1 MRLSN
6 SEKMYNA
13 DASAI
18 HVAGI
23 PSHILMWTAAGH
35 LARAAMDLVGAN
47 RTAAVFCGP
56 GNNGGDGVAAAAI
69 LKSRGFSVRC
79 FLVGRREKMSADAL
93 RMEQRLQQEGG
104 ELESFDPGDETLPGV
119 LASAGV
125 IIDAIFGI
133 GLKRNVTGDPLQAV
147 RLINAAGRPVVS
159 ADIPS
164 GVSADT
170 GAVLGEAV
178 RAART
183 VTFSLAKPGHFL
195 EPGCVYCGEVEVFS
209 IGIPAE
215 MVAAAESGV
224 TAVTAEDVSLP
235 RRDPLTHKGDHGKI
249 LIAGG
254 SVGYTGAPNLAA
266 RAAVRAGAGLVY
278 LGGPEAVWSVC
289 AVKNDEA
296 MPFPLPCDGE
306 GRLTADALP
315 ILRERWSG
323 CGVLALGPG
332 MGRSDGTRALTRA
345 VVREYPGLL
354 VLDAD
359 ALWAVSEEPEIL
371 TKAAGR
377 VIVTPHQ
384 GEFRRMGGEL
394 TGERL
399 CDAGVFARKYGCVT
413 LLKGHRSVI
422 AFPEGEAYIIAAG
435 NPGMAKGGSGDV
447 LTGVTA
453 ALLGQRPAEE
463 AVVTAAWIH
472 AAAGDACAAEKGEYG
487 MTPTDIIE
495 KLPYI
500 MKGIT
505 K

>member
-6 SEKMYNA
+6 AEKMYNA

-23 PSHILMWTAAGH
+23 PSHILMQNAAGH
-35 LARAAMDLVGAN
+35 LARAAMDLMGPH
-47 RTAAVFCGP
+47 RTAAVFCGA

-69 LKSRGFSVRC
+69 LKTRGVQVRC
-79 FLVGRREKMSADAL
+79 FLVGRREKMTHDTQL
-93 RMEQRLQQEGG
+93 MERRLQQEGG
-104 ELESFDPGDETLPGV
+104 ALEPFDPADETIPAF

-125 IIDAIFGI
+125 IVDAIFGI
-133 GLKRNVTGDPLQAV
+133 GLKRPVTGEALQAV
-147 RLINAAGRPVVS
+147 RLINAAHRRVVA

-178 RAART
+178 RADRT

-195 EPGCVYCGEVEVFS
+195 EPGCVYCGRVEVFS

-224 TAVTAEDVSLP
+224 TVVTAGDVSLP
-235 RRDPLTHKGDHGKI
+235 ERDPLTHKGDHGKI
-249 LIAGG
+249 LLIGG

-278 LGGPEAVWSVC
+278 LGVPEAIWSVC
-289 AVKNDEA
+289 AVKNEEA

-306 GRLTADALP
+306 GRLTPDALP
-315 ILRERWSG
+315 LLRERWSG
-323 CGVLALGPG
+323 CGVAAMGPG
-332 MGRSDGTRALTRA
+332 LGRSDGVRELTRS
-345 VVREYPGLL
+345 VIREYPGLL

-359 ALWAVSEEPEIL
+359 ALWAVSEDPAVLRE
-371 TKAAGR
+371 AAGR
-377 VIVTPHQ
+377 VIVTPHL
-384 GEFRRMGGEL
+384 GEFHRMGGEL

-399 CDAGVFARKYGCVT
+399 CDAGVFSRKYGCVT
-413 LLKGHRSVI
+413 VLKGHRTVI

-435 NPGMAKGGSGDV
+435 NAGMAKGGSGDV

-453 ALLGQRPAEE
+453 ALLGQRPVEE
-463 AVVTAAWIH
+463 AVVSAAWIH

-487 MTPTDIIE
+487 MTPTDMI
-495 KLPYI
+495 KMLPYV
-500 MKGIT
+500 MKELT